1 MRQLN
6 TFYCFILCASCIV
19 SNAQVV
25 RRTANFTQGEGTLS
39 LRDSVRIFATDFNGG
54 YYQGTVHAWVHE
66 DFVNELDKR
75 VMSDAPLLSAQKDSL
90 GTVHSSYPV
99 DSLWESKARRM
110 SKYYEV
116 ILSGQVLGRELER
129 KSFPT
134 NFLESYFSGQRL
146 GAVNDDLIAA
156 FEKNEWEYQSF
167 DEYECWAY
175 LNRSENPSEP
185 DFQALFIVRSGL
197 PYCLVNKGEPFEYAK
212 LKESTKRENGT
223 FYFFQRPNDRFM
235 KEIDDIVFN
244 YLPL

>member
-75 VMSDAPLLSAQKDSL
+75 VMSEAPLLSAQKDSL

-99 DSLWESKARRM
+99 DSLWESNARRM

-116 ILSGQVLGRELER
+116 F
-129 KSFPT
+129 FP
-134 NFLESYFSGQRL
+134 
-146 GAVNDDLIAA
+146 A
-156 FEKNEWEYQSF
+156 
-167 DEYECWAY
+167 
-175 LNRSENPSEP
+175 RS
-185 DFQALFIVRSGL
+185 
-197 PYCLVNKGEPFEYAK
+197 
-212 LKESTKRENGT
+212 
-223 FYFFQRPNDRFM
+223 
-235 KEIDDIVFN
+235 
-244 YLPL
+244 

>member
-6 TFYCFILCASCIV
+6 TFFCFTFLAFCTM

-25 RRTANFTQGEGTLS
+25 RRTANFTNGEGTLS
-39 LRDSVRIFATDFNGG
+39 LRDSVRIFATDFNSG
-54 YYQGTVHAWVHE
+54 YYQGTAHVWVHE

-75 VMSDAPLLSAQKDSL
+75 VMADAALLNAKKDTL
-90 GTVHSSYPV
+90 GTVYTSYPL
-99 DSLWESKARRM
+99 DSLWESTARRM

-116 ILSGQVLGRELER
+116 VLSGQVLGRELER

-134 NFLESYFSGQRL
+134 NFLENYFSGQRL
-146 GAVNDDLIAA
+146 GAVNDNLKDA
-156 FEKNEWEYQSF
+156 FKKNNWEYQRF
-167 DEYECWAY
+167 DGYECCAY
-175 LNRSENPSEP
+175 LNRSTNPTTP

-197 PYCLVNKGEPFEYAK
+197 PYCLVNKGESFEYAK
-212 LKESTKRENGT
+212 LKESAKRDNGM